1 MFFKLYITR
10 LKCLYRNKESIF
22 WNYMFPIILASCF
35 FFAFNNVGKAE
46 SFDTMK
52 IAYDNQGVQTDEFG
66 EVLKSAQLSDKT
78 KMFDITYCSKDEAK
92 KLLESGDVKAYIVGS
107 TDPELFVK
115 ENGLYQ
121 TITKSFLDSYR
132 QMSAA
137 VHSILQKNPDA
148 MNQGL
153 LDDIMNYDNFV
164 EAAENQKNPDSL
176 LIYFYALLAFA
187 CVMAGSWGLDEVINI
202 QADQS
207 VCGARL
213 NVTPVN
219 KMKLFL
225 CNLLAAFTAHII
237 SIIILFIYMSQ
248 IIKVNFGNNM
258 PYIFLICFL
267 GSLAGLAVGATV
279 GVWVK
284 KKAEIKEAILTVIVL
299 GGGFLSGMMIADMK
313 YLIAEKFPLLG
324 YINPVNLVTDAMYS
338 LYYYDTY
345 ERFYLNAAV
354 LCIITIVLCAASY
367 IGIRRKDYASI

>member
-35 FFAFNNVGKAE
+35 FFAFSNVGKAE

-52 IAYDNQGVQTDEFG
+52 IAYDNQSAQNDEFG
-66 EVLKSAQLSDKT
+66 EVLKSAQLTDKT
-78 KMFDITYCSKDEAK
+78 KMFDITYCSEEEAK
-92 KLLESGDVKAYIVGS
+92 KLLENGDVKAYIVGS

-132 QMSAA
+132 QMSSA
-137 VHSILQKNPDA
+137 VHTILQTNPDA
-148 MNQGL
+148 VNQGL
-153 LDDIMNYDNFV
+153 LDDVLNYNNFV
-164 EAAENQKNPDSL
+164 KEAENQKNPDSL

-207 VCGARL
+207 VRGARL

-237 SIIILFIYMSQ
+237 SIIILFIYMSL

-284 KKAEIKEAILTVIVL
+284 KKPEIKEAILTAIVL
-299 GGGFLSGMMIADMK
+299 GGGFLSGMMIANMK

-324 YINPVNLVTDAMYS
+324 YINPVNLITDAMYS

-345 ERFYLNAAV
+345 ERFYLNAAI
-354 LCIITIVLCAASY
+354 LFIITIVLCAASY